1 MSVRRR
7 RAQTDSGFHPCA
19 SWWTRLP
26 RELARAPDGILCQ
39 MRPIFD
45 AALVNRTFGDP
56 GVLIDLKF
64 ERRAILFDIGDVSGL
79 PTRKLLRVSD
89 VFVSHTHMD
98 HFAGF
103 DHLLR
108 VCLGRDTGVHLY
120 GPGRFIAQLE
130 HKLAAYT
137 WNLVENYETD
147 FVITAHELEADGRTR
162 RAQFRSRG
170 RFEREIL
177 PQREAPDG
185 VLLDSSS
192 FRVRTIPLEH
202 HGIPSLAF
210 AFEEGTHINVWKNR
224 LDELGLPT
232 GPWLTNLKEQVRAG
246 APDDT
251 PIRVHWRTRN
261 GAHDEMIALGELKA
275 KVLEFV
281 PGQKVCYVTDVA
293 DNPRNREALARF
305 LCGADL
311 LFIESVFLYED
322 RQHAER
328 KAHLTARAAGE
339 IARAAAVRVAVPFH
353 FSPRYLGR
361 EDQLRQEFERAWR
374 EAETE
379 AG

>member
-1 MSVRRR
+1 
-7 RAQTDSGFHPCA
+7 
-19 SWWTRLP
+19 
-26 RELARAPDGILCQ
+26 

-45 AALVNRTFGDP
+45 AILVNREFGDP
-56 GVLIDLKF
+56 GVFIDLKF
-64 ERRAILFDIGDVSGL
+64 ERRAILFDIGDVSAL

-89 VFVSHTHMD
+89 LFISHTHMD

-108 VCLGRDTGVHLY
+108 VCLGRDTGVRLY
-120 GPGRFIAQLE
+120 GPERFIAQLE

-137 WNLVENYETD
+137 WNLVQNYETD
-147 FVITAHELEADGRTR
+147 FVITAHELGTDGRVQ
-162 RAQFRSRG
+162 RARFRSRTG
-170 RFEREIL
+170 FHREEL
-177 PQREAPDG
+177 PATEAPG
-185 VLLDSSS
+185 RVLLDSSS
-192 FRVRTIPLEH
+192 FRVRTVPLEH

-210 AFEEGTHINVWKNR
+210 AFEEDTHINVWKNR

-232 GPWLTNLKEQVRAG
+232 GAWLTRLKEQVRAG

-251 PIRVHWRTRN
+251 LIKVHWRTRE

-293 DNPRNREALARF
+293 DNPRNRGALGCF
-305 LCGADL
+305 LRCADL
-311 LFIESVFLYED
+311 LFIEAVFLDED
-322 RQHAER
+322 REHAER

-339 IARAAAVRVAVPFH
+339 IARAAAVRMAVPFH

-361 EDQLRQEFERAWR
+361 EEDLRREFERAWR
-374 EAETE
+374 
-379 AG
+379 GD